1 MADYTAIDDPSAFFQ
16 TTLYTGTGSSLV
28 VTNGGNSDLQPDL
41 VWLKPRGIT
50 EGHFLTDSV
59 RGVRQTIRSYRANAE
74 ETESQGLTAFSS
86 DGFTMGTNSDINT
99 DDEPGVAWQWKT
111 GTAFSNDASSTSVG
125 SIDTAGSVNTTAG
138 FSIIGWTGTAENAT
152 LAHGLGVVPQW
163 IIVKNR
169 GAATSWR
176 VYHHKNTTAP
186 QTDHLVLD
194 TTVATADDDS
204 MWNDTAPTSS
214 VFSLKTS
221 SSVNSD
227 GVNYIAYCFAEKQ
240 GYSKFGSYTGNDNA
254 NGPFVYLGFKPAWIM
269 IKRTD
274 TENTSSN
281 MNGSHWVMLDN
292 KRDTI
297 NTAGAAHALTAN
309 RKDAEDTSNLTNVD
323 FLSNGFKFRGGAD
336 AVNASAAYV
345 FMAFAENPFVT
356 STGIPA
362 TAR

>member
-1 MADYTAIDDPSAFFQ
+1 MAYTEIDDPSVYFQ
-16 TTLYTGTGSSLV
+16 IKLYTAADAYTFD
-28 VTNGGNSDLQPDL
+28 GNSDMQPDWMWIKERNGTNEHNL
-41 VWLKPRGIT
+41 
-50 EGHFLTDSV
+50 FDSV
-59 RGVRQTIRSYRANAE
+59 RGTTKRLETSTTAAEQTSS
-74 ETESQGLTAFSS
+74 TTLTAFGS
-86 DGFTMGTNSDINT
+86 DGFTVGNNPGTGQNGSNYAAWGWKAGTSVSGNT
-99 DDEPGVAWQWKT
+99 TGS
-111 GTAFSNDASSTSVG
+111 GTAKAYT
-125 SIDTAGSVNTTAG
+125 GSVNTDSG
-138 FSIIGWTGTAENAT
+138 FSIIKYIGN
-152 LAHGLGVVPQW
+152 
-163 IIVKNR
+163 
-169 GAATSWR
+169 GAAGHTIPHHLGAVPKMMIIKRIDAVGGSAGLDAWMI
-176 VYHHKNTTAP
+176 YHQALGNTNRLIFTDAATDAEVGYFNNTT
-186 QTDHLVLD
+186 
-194 TTVATADDDS
+194 
-204 MWNDTAPTSS
+204 PTSS
-214 VFSLKTS
+214 VFTL
-221 SSVNSD
+221 
-227 GVNYIAYCFAEKQ
+227 GVNNAGNNTDYGYIAYSFAEKQ